1 MGQYLEE
8 CIILDL
14 DIELIKTKLMK
25 FNLSILLCY
34 LFFNYSLNIDAQT
47 KSDLIFVDGV
57 CGMCEKRIETK
68 KELPINFK
76 FVTKDNNPDI
86 SFCKVGVNIGTLMK
100 EIDDKSI
107 HAHYFIKFTNNI
119 LNDVSIFKNFRK
131 NLIDKKNSRNYIH
144 VKNDFLKILKIND

>member
-57 CGMCEKRIETK
+57 CGMCEKIIETDLDLNTLSK
-68 KELPINFK
+68 H
-76 FVTKDNNPDI
+76 TI
-86 SFCKVGVNIGTLMK
+86 SETSSMRKIIAQRIG
-100 EIDDKSI
+100 
-107 HAHYFIKFTNNI
+107 
-119 LNDVSIFKNFRK
+119 
-131 NLIDKKNSRNYIH
+131 
-144 VKNDFLKILKIND
+144 

>member
-1 MGQYLEE
+1 MTIHLDNTLIQHLFMDRYLVE

-68 KELPINFK
+68 L
-76 FVTKDNNPDI
+76 
-86 SFCKVGVNIGTLMK
+86 LLQQ
-100 EIDDKSI
+100 
-107 HAHYFIKFTNNI
+107 IKQ
-119 LNDVSIFKNFRK
+119 
-131 NLIDKKNSRNYIH
+131 
-144 VKNDFLKILKIND
+144 